1 MPHGGTERAPPA
13 KFLASGPNPPD
24 FVLVTHSVQF
34 GIASPL
40 RNMHPRKGLA
50 SPRVGT
56 YFCVRTFWPRPR
68 VTVPNVAPG
77 FRLPAALLEG
87 MASRVPRTFV
97 FQTFGLGLGYRC
109 PMSHLGS
116 WTQLVVRGRG
126 GSGRTV
132 AGRCPAVT
140 VRSGFTGV
148 SVWTRYFGARTEV
161 VVKP

>member
-1 MPHGGTERAPPA
+1 MPQGGTERAPPA

-24 FVLVTHSVQF
+24 FVPVTHSVQF

-87 MASRVPRTFV
+87 MASRVPRIFV
-97 FQTFGLGLGYRC
+97 FQTLASASGIGAQCR
-109 PMSHLGS
+109 
-116 WTQLVVRGRG
+116 TRVRGHNLMSG
-126 GSGRTV
+126 GG
-132 AGRCPAVT
+132 G
-140 VRSGFTGV
+140 GMGGQLQG
-148 SVWTRYFGARTEV
+148 GAL
-161 VVKP
+161 P